1 MALGDLTSGIN
12 MLPNDAMQQGFQ
24 NYLKSQS
31 NIAQMKGQQALKNI
45 NTVDQLLNVNMK
57 GLQSKDMD
65 QAVAARDNLVKQV
78 AKWTAQDGPGDLSW
92 EHQKAALAM
101 KDQLENMAQQSK
113 NSQQLYNTRFQQIMG
128 MKDKNAQ
135 QQAFKN
141 LNQAYN
147 MPTIEQRFN
156 ALNNPDLIP
165 APTYSLRDMAKNE
178 YHLVTPEPTPQNVKD
193 LTTQFNGNLAD
204 GGSITSQK
212 VQELVNKGMPLD
224 QAKQQVFNNLKS
236 QLLGGQTAYGKAY
249 STALAKQR
257 ARGAAPTKPIYLTP
271 DVKDG
276 NTITLSGVGGAKGY
290 IPIGNFYDEKTKET
304 YPNAQIVKFKNVKGV
319 PMAIVVYST
328 TIGGSV
334 TNKFGSGELTQIQQG
349 KSKEYKSATVPASSL
364 RNFIKDKNINFKNA
378 PWMSSVIQGT
388 QPEMSTEAKS
398 VLDTLSKLF

>member
-78 AKWTAQDGPGDLSW
+78 AKWTAQDGPGGLSW

-113 NSQQLYNTRFQQIMG
+113 SAQQLYNTRFQQIMG

-147 MPTIEQRFN
+147 MPTIEQRYN

-165 APTYSLRDMAKNE
+165 APTYSYRDVAKDD
-178 YHLVTPEPTPQNVKD
+178 YKFVTPQPTQDNINKFN
-193 LTTQFNGNLAD
+193 TQFEGNANNE
-204 GGSITSQK
+204 GSKTY
-212 VQELVNKGMPLD
+212 NKINEIAKQRGISFD
-224 QAKQQVFNNLKS
+224 QAKPIVKNILMS
-236 QLLGGQTAYGKAY
+236 QLLGGQTTYGKAY
-249 STALAKQR
+249 STALAKQQ
-257 ARGAAPTKPIYLTP
+257 AKGAAPTKPIYLTP
-271 DVKDG
+271 DVKGG

-290 IPIGNFYDEKTKET
+290 IPVGTFVDDKGDT
-304 YPNAQIVKFKNVKGV
+304 YPNATIVSFKNVKGT
-319 PMAIVVYST
+319 PMATLVYTKDASGT
-328 TIGGSV
+328 TTMNWSAGQLGTIM
-334 TNKFGSGELTQIQQG
+334 KG
-349 KSKEYKSATVPASSL
+349 KSKEYKTVTVPASSL
-364 RNFIKDKNINFKNA
+364 RNFIKDKNINFKDA
-378 PWMSSVIQGT
+378 PWMSPVVQGT